1 MGSQASKGEVVVEAK
16 AAAAD
21 AASVKTN
28 GQVWNALI
36 PGPPHDTPFLLN

>member
-21 AASVKTN
+21 AVTVKTN
-28 GQVWNALI
+28 GQVWNALSSHQTAH
-36 PGPPHDTPFLLN
+36 PLLN